1 MEDNYQEYV
10 GAKIVSIEQGK
21 NERSHITYAQ
31 IRSANDRLLL
41 SATLEY
47 CVERMK
53 DAAIWIRDNQNV

>member
-1 MEDNYQEYV
+1 MKDNYQEYV
-10 GAKIVSIEQGK
+10 GAKIVSIQQGK

-31 IRSANDRLLL
+31 IRSDDGRLLV

-53 DAAIWIRDNQNV
+53 DAATWIRDNQDV